1 MEWEGHVTSWL
12 DDHGH
17 QSDGL
22 DRKQIWAGIRLDQ
35 YRQGCPLEREFY
47 LKIDIMLAMFL
58 KVCCYGGKWVIVDWI
73 VFFRGTIIKCV

>member
-1 MEWEGHVTSWL
+1 MPASWTYCGHIKMEWEGHVTSWL

-35 YRQGCPLEREFY
+35 YRQGCPQERELY
-47 LKIDIMLAMFL
+47 SKIDIMHALGLSLSRISSQVKADL
-58 KVCCYGGKWVIVDWI
+58 
-73 VFFRGTIIKCV
+73 